1 MKTIYM
7 IYEESFGHIGVT
19 FTDEK
24 DAQEYINIANMTSYR
39 APYFI
44 RKKELYNDMDEYVE
58 HNKDKMI
65 NMLERS
71 LIMIT
76 SLGYNH
82 TLKFKNGNCS
92 MNYYDIK
99 EIAVNNSLDI
109 ISFYDEGYYL
119 DTVES
124 DLEVVKAKYIEINE
138 EINKYKQMIE
148 KLKSE
153 NNKKNTRR

>member
-76 SLGYNH
+76 SL
-82 TLKFKNGNCS
+82 
-92 MNYYDIK
+92 
-99 EIAVNNSLDI
+99 
-109 ISFYDEGYYL
+109 
-119 DTVES
+119 
-124 DLEVVKAKYIEINE
+124 
-138 EINKYKQMIE
+138 
-148 KLKSE
+148 
-153 NNKKNTRR
+153 